1 MVAQDLGLL
10 NATIEIP
17 SDYTETENG
26 LSFINED
33 KGCIVMTD
41 YLWNIDGPIYSLAD
55 VETQRETIV
64 ANLMQELEVSDYQ
77 ILTAG
82 PDQVGSTDAYQI
94 YFEGT
99 DSEGVSSELVI
110 MAVDGYD
117 FGCYFIIT
125 CYPKGDEVA
134 EAEIHSIIQSFES
147 NGAPEVSYE
156 MWCAKRAGVKVIVD
170 TSLAQGGGVDLE
182 ATLNVN
188 GIGTVYEMYL
198 YPTQADRDAPL
209 GEGFG
214 VEVGRASEFDI
225 STPEQVVQYQKNLS
239 GTNNETYTFRSG
251 GVEWLAYDF
260 TMAGKNF
267 SYAGAMI
274 DGECYFVGCMFNDSN
289 KDTITALYNQAIA
302 SVRPYSG

>member
-1 MVAQDLGLL
+1 MVAQDLGIL

-33 KGCIVMTD
+33 KGCIVMMD

-77 ILTAG
+77 ILAAG
-82 PDQVGSTDAYQI
+82 PDRVGSTDAYQI

-99 DSEGVSSELVI
+99 DSEGISSELVI

-125 CYPKGDEVA
+125 CYPKGDEA
-134 EAEIHSIIQSFES
+134 AKAEIHSIIQSFES
-147 NGAPEVSYE
+147 SGKPEVTYKAYGASD
-156 MWCAKRAGVKVIVD
+156 AGVKVIVD
-170 TSLAQGGGVDLE
+170 SSLVQGGVVDLE
-182 ATLNVN
+182 LTLNMN
-188 GIGTVYEMYL
+188 GIGTVHEMFL
-198 YPTQADRDAPL
+198 YPTQADKEA
-209 GEGFG
+209 GVGQG
-214 VEVGRASEFDI
+214 CAVEVSKASEFGC
-225 STPEQVVQYQKNLS
+225 STPEAVIQYLEKVGGMNL
-239 GTNNETYTFRSG
+239 ETYTFTSG
-251 GVEWLAYDF
+251 GVEWLASDY
-260 TMAGKNF
+260 TMAGKNL
-267 SYAGAMI
+267 SYAAAMI
-274 DGECYFVGCMFNDSN
+274 DGECYLVGCMFNDSN
-289 KDTITALYNQAIA
+289 KDTVTTLYNQAIA